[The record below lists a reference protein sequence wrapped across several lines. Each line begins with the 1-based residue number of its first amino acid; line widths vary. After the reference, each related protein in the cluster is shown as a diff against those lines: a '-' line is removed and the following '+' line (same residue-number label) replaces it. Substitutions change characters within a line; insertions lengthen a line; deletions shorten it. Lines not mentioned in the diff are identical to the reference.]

1 MSGSSHG
8 VASQVESRRA
18 AIAST
23 RIAPLRLSNTR
34 VCVCTGWA
42 GVGRRARSYLRKCA
56 GATSMFCRSKGFA
69 PHRYAPCA
77 PAAAQHMTTHPLHVW
92 RRLDGAAPSR
102 SHPGP
107 DSALPEGRRT
117 RPGAEGVC
125 CGQNDEGSEAKGGGA
140 AGGERP
146 LKRHP
151 GGTRCHVRARRTAAP
166 RAHSHHLPWCC
177 WGLGIRQYDPAK
189 NWYYSG

>member
-8 VASQVESRRA
+8 VASLVESRRA
-18 AIAST
+18 AIAPP
-23 RIAPLRLSNTR
+23 RIAPLRLSHTEAR
-34 VCVCTGWA
+34 VCTGGA
-42 GVGRRARSYLRKCA
+42 GVERRARSYFRRCA
-56 GATSMFCRSKGFA
+56 GATTIFCRSKGLA
-69 PHRYAPCA
+69 PHTCAPCP
-77 PAAAQHMTTHPLHVW
+77 PAAAQHTTTHPLHVC

-125 CGQNDEGSEAKGGGA
+125 CGQDDDGSEAQGGGA

-146 LKRHP
+146 LKCHP
-151 GGTRCHVRARRTAAP
+151 RGTSCHVRARRTAAP
-166 RAHSHHLPWCC
+166 QPHSNRHLPCV
-177 WGLGIRQYDPAK
+177 LL
-189 NWYYSG
+189 